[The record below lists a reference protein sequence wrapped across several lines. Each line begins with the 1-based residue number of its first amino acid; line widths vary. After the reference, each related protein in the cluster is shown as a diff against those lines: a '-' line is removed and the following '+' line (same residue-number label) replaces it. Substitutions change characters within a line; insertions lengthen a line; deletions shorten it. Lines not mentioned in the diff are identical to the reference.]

1 MEAGWPMM
9 SVVPLQST
17 WVVANLKETQLNR
30 VRVGQ
35 EARMEVDA
43 FPDHPMIGRIE
54 SLAPASGSEFS
65 LLPPQNAS
73 GNFIKIVQRIP
84 VRIVYD
90 LPKELAGRL
99 VPGMSVEVTIDT
111 RTAPDGAAL
120 AGINDD

>member
-1 MEAGWPMM
+1 
-9 SVVPLQST
+9 
-17 WVVANLKETQLNR
+17 
-30 VRVGQ
+30 
-35 EARMEVDA
+35 
-43 FPDHPMIGRIE
+43 
-54 SLAPASGSEFS
+54 
-65 LLPPQNAS
+65 
-73 GNFIKIVQRIP
+73 VQRIP